1 MKKNAYKPA
10 IVISDD
16 VAEDRVKLQRKFGF
30 DKNIRVK
37 AVGVNRGHPIVLV
50 TDVNSC
56 TTITVKVS
64 KTLGLK
70 RKRFRG
76 ISSKRLIHHITI
88 KDIVN
93 GSIVCKKGT
102 RSGGPR
108 EKLGKLI

>member
-1 MKKNAYKPA
+1 MKKNTYKPA

-16 VAEDRVKLQRKFGF
+16 VAKERVKLQRKFGF
-30 DKNIRVK
+30 DEVICVK

-50 TDVNSC
+50 TGVDSC
-56 TTITVKVS
+56 RTITVEVS

-76 ISSKRLIHHITI
+76 VSSKRLIGHITI
-88 KDIVN
+88 EDIVN
-93 GSIVCKKGT
+93 GSIVYKKGT
-102 RSGGPR
+102 RSGGPK